1 MGGTRKCPRCR
12 GDHPVLPYPIDRRLR
27 LCARVGTQHLF
38 VVVRR
43 RSLAGPCASPRSGG
57 NGCPCA
63 RPLEAATGRLVF
75 VVGRPVCKPPERG
88 ARAPVCKAAQ
98 GGHRQARR
106 GLWWPGVCG
115 VLAAGAR
122 ARRAACAGCVPRS
135 REAAGR
141 AIRASETPR
150 ASCCRRGSS
159 MMMSTNSHDVV
170 RVMPC
175 LDGGQPF
182 R

>member
-1 MGGTRKCPRCR
+1 MGGKRKRPARATGPRCR
-12 GDHPVLPYPIDRRLR
+12 GGTPVFTFPIDRRLR
-27 LCARVGTQHLF
+27 LCARVVGTQHLF

-43 RSLAGPCASPRSGG
+43 RSLVGPCASPSSGG
-57 NGCPCA
+57 HGCPCA

-75 VVGRPVCKPPERG
+75 VVGRPVCNPPERG
-88 ARAPVCKAAQ
+88 ARAPVCKVSPQ
-98 GGHRQARR
+98 GGHRQVRR
-106 GLWWPGVCG
+106 GLWWPGACV

-150 ASCCRRGSS
+150 ASCCRR
-159 MMMSTNSHDVV
+159 
-170 RVMPC
+170 
-175 LDGGQPF
+175 
-182 R
+182 